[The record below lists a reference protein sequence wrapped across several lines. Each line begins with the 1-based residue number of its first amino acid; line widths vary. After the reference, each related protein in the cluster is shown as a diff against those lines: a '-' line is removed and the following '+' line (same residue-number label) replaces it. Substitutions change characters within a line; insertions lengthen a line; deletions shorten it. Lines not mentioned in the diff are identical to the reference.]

1 MRPEQTVAEMAEE
14 VLSRQAK
21 AMVAHT
27 RSQSGKSVANGHAAR
42 QRIWLWHSAE
52 DSAELLSL
60 LYNAQT
66 KEQIDVVAAANRRL
80 ASHPHDEAVR
90 LARKQAKRRRLG
102 SPL

>member
-1 MRPEQTVAEMAEE
+1 VKEEQGMLISAE
-14 VLSRQAK
+14 
-21 AMVAHT
+21 
-27 RSQSGKSVANGHAAR
+27 
-42 QRIWLWHSAE
+42 HSAK
-52 DSAELLSL
+52 DSAELLNL

-66 KEQIDVVAAANRRL
+66 KEQIDIVVAAANRWL

>member
-1 MRPEQTVAEMAEE
+1 MMQ
-14 VLSRQAK
+14 
-21 AMVAHT
+21 T

-42 QRIWLWHSAE
+42 QRIRLWHSAD

-66 KEQIDVVAAANRRL
+66 KEQIDVVVAAANRRL
-80 ASHPHDEAVR
+80 ASHPDDEDVR

>member
-1 MRPEQTVAEMAEE
+1 MMQ
-14 VLSRQAK
+14 
-21 AMVAHT
+21 T

-66 KEQIDVVAAANRRL
+66 KEQIDVVVAAANRRL
-80 ASHPHDEAVR
+80 TSHPHDEAVR

>member
-1 MRPEQTVAEMAEE
+1 MLRSAE
-14 VLSRQAK
+14 
-21 AMVAHT
+21 
-27 RSQSGKSVANGHAAR
+27 
-42 QRIWLWHSAE
+42 HSAE

-66 KEQIDVVAAANRRL
+66 KEQIDIVVAAANRWL
-80 ASHPHDEAVR
+80 ASHPHDEDVR

>member
-1 MRPEQTVAEMAEE
+1 MHLQLLTTCVKIFKKYSLAICRVKEEQGM
-14 VLSRQAK
+14 L
-21 AMVAHT
+21 
-27 RSQSGKSVANGHAAR
+27 
-42 QRIWLWHSAE
+42 ISAE
-52 DSAELLSL
+52 DSAALLNL

-66 KEQIDVVAAANRRL
+66 KEQIDIVVAAANRWL

>member
-1 MRPEQTVAEMAEE
+1 MFKKNNLAICRVKEEQDM
-14 VLSRQAK
+14 LP
-21 AMVAHT
+21 
-27 RSQSGKSVANGHAAR
+27 
-42 QRIWLWHSAE
+42 SAE
-52 DSAELLSL
+52 DSAELIKL

-66 KEQIDVVAAANRRL
+66 KEQIDMVVAAANRWL